1 MADFSL
7 QYVTRVC
14 PELCQA
20 EAQAVRD
27 HVLDTWPADAVYP
40 DVVKQAARSLFPYS
54 ASPAMPS
61 GSDLTHSDKLE
72 RARKA
77 LVDAHSWLSR
87 TALSDGMAM
96 TQRDL
101 SFLIRSIEQELM
113 PDYERELREAYEPG
127 VLPQDCAWGG
137 EEDSSWT

>member
-54 ASPAMPS
+54 ASPAMPN

-87 TALSDGMAM
+87 TALSDQMAM

-101 SFLIRSIEQELM
+101 SFLISSIEVELSV
-113 PDYERELREAYEPG
+113 DG
-127 VLPQDCAWGG
+127 
-137 EEDSSWT
+137 

>member
-77 LVDAHSWLSR
+77 LVDAHTWLSR
-87 TALSDGMAM
+87 TPLSDQMAM

-101 SFLIRSIEQELM
+101 SFLISNIEVELSV
-113 PDYERELREAYEPG
+113 DG
-127 VLPQDCAWGG
+127 
-137 EEDSSWT
+137 

>member
-1 MADFSL
+1 MTDFSL

-14 PELCQA
+14 PELCKA

-54 ASPAMPS
+54 ANPAMS
-61 GSDLTHSDKLE
+61 SSSDLTHSDKLE

-77 LVDAHSWLSR
+77 LVDAHTWLSR
-87 TALSDGMAM
+87 TPLSDEMAM

-101 SFLIRSIEQELM
+101 SFLISNIEVELSV
-113 PDYERELREAYEPG
+113 DG
-127 VLPQDCAWGG
+127 
-137 EEDSSWT
+137 